1 MRNSLPKNFSKLDKN
16 TFNNIQYNFS
26 KTSTNFYTQNN
37 SKNSYNKSFRILSS
51 SSSNNSFLP
60 KFKEKLFSLL
70 DVNYKVT
77 NSRGT
82 SLPIQYKR
90 PTEEENKRQFGFLYR
105 EEQNR
110 NIALIKNFLNNMQI
124 SKYKI
129 KKEDKNK
136 NNEKKL
142 EIKIDNNNKEKD
154 NNIPKKENT
163 TKIIDKAKKKINT
176 ENNEKS
182 EKLKLKLKNRN
193 DLWLP
198 KGYPEYELLVENP
211 KLLKK
216 YIKNN
221 FFANNLPEY
230 TLSDVKKRS
239 KESDIFFKKPITFKE
254 SLFNK
259 KTTPNNYQ
267 SSDIFN
273 LKYDLENLS
282 KCSETFLFKDKH
294 KNNYYITRE
303 SESKWSPKTPF
314 LGFMNSPST
323 EYNIL
328 NPSKKNIGYTR
339 DKIVTEVE
347 KNKTR
352 NIEEKKLDE
361 KISKSVNYMNPI
373 YRQKGLGEFIDV
385 TRNGGNNVGKD
396 FLNFYHK
403 NNKCFRKNNEVCAT
417 FYNSYNFYKDIC
429 QKPFTLNPV
438 LKMN

>member
-1 MRNSLPKNFSKLDKN
+1 MRNSLPKSFSKLDKN

-26 KTSTNFYTQNN
+26 RTSTNFYSPNN
-37 SKNSYNKSFRILSS
+37 SKNSFNKSFRILSS
-51 SSSNNSFLP
+51 SNNAFLP

-90 PTEEENKRQFGFLYR
+90 LSEEENKRQFGFLYR
-105 EEQNR
+105 EEQNH
-110 NIALIKNFLNNMQI
+110 NLALIKNFLNNMRI

-163 TKIIDKAKKKINT
+163 KKKIDKPNKKIKT
-176 ENNEKS
+176 KINEKS

-221 FFANNLPEY
+221 IFANNLPEY
-230 TLSDVKKRS
+230 TLSDVKKKS
-239 KESDIFFKKPITFKE
+239 KESDIFFKK
-254 SLFNK
+254 
-259 KTTPNNYQ
+259 
-267 SSDIFN
+267 SDC
-273 LKYDLENLS
+273 LV
-282 KCSETFLFKDKH
+282 
-294 KNNYYITRE
+294 R
-303 SESKWSPKTPF
+303 SPPPYSRARRT
-314 LGFMNSPST
+314 
-323 EYNIL
+323 
-328 NPSKKNIGYTR
+328 
-339 DKIVTEVE
+339 
-347 KNKTR
+347 
-352 NIEEKKLDE
+352 
-361 KISKSVNYMNPI
+361 
-373 YRQKGLGEFIDV
+373 
-385 TRNGGNNVGKD
+385 
-396 FLNFYHK
+396 
-403 NNKCFRKNNEVCAT
+403 A
-417 FYNSYNFYKDIC
+417 
-429 QKPFTLNPV
+429 
-438 LKMN
+438 